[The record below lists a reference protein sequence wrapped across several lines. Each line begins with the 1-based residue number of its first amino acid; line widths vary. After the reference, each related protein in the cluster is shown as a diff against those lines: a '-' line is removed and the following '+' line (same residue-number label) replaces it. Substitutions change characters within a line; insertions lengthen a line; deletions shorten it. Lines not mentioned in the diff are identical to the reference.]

1 MKHLVLSILS
11 VISLNTYAR
20 QYIQCADYATSNRVV
35 LNLNEK
41 KNTLFITDGLE
52 QPDSLRVVKDLYLIN
67 VDEGSHKF
75 ESEKKETIE
84 IVKVPSDVIGKNSND
99 FEINLEIRSK
109 KNLYLIDHDLSC
121 YSAIYN

>member
-35 LNLNEK
+35 LNLNEN

-52 QPDSLRVVKDLYLIN
+52 HPDSLRVLKDLYLVN

-75 ESEKKETIE
+75 KSEKK
-84 IVKVPSDVIGKNSND
+84 
-99 FEINLEIRSK
+99 R
-109 KNLYLIDHDLSC
+109 DH
-121 YSAIYN
+121 

>member
-1 MKHLVLSILS
+1 MKPLILSILS

-35 LNLNEK
+35 LNLDEK

-52 QPDSLRVVKDLYLIN
+52 QPDSLRVLKNLYLVH
-67 VDEGSHKF
+67 VDEASHKF

-84 IVKVPSDVIGKNSND
+84 IVKVPSEVIGKNSND

-109 KNLYLIDHDLSC
+109 KNLYLIDHNLSC